1 MPLKVSSLR
10 TQKPEVKSLVVGIE
24 FTPSQ
29 IAAAL
34 VDDQARIVAERRI
47 ETPQSRTRAAISAIA
62 ELILALSATSER
74 GSSSIPAIGLA
85 VPGTI
90 DPQTRRVSFT
100 SLNGSRAWT
109 RVPLSELLNE
119 TLNEF
124 GHDIRTPVTQRRARA
139 GYSASGHPVMAIS
152 SELGAKAAA
161 ESWHGAAK
169 GKHNVVFLSV
179 GTEIEAGILA
189 EGRVLSGANGLAGAA
204 GWLAATQDFKHEYD
218 ASGCL
223 SAEATVNSLARRAV
237 EASAGY
243 DGSMLGGLLQTGAE
257 LDAATII
264 RAARGGDKLAVKVA
278 NDTCR
283 WLGRGV
289 ANLISILNPEA
300 VVIGGA
306 LGLALKPY
314 LDEIRKEARR
324 WAAPD
329 AAKQCRI
336 LAATVGEKSAVIGAA
351 RLAWVKAGT

>member
-1 MPLKVSSLR
+1 MPLKVTSLR

-29 IAAAL
+29 ITAAL
-34 VDDQARIVAERRI
+34 IDDQARIVTERHA
-47 ETPQSRTRAAISAIA
+47 ETPQSRTRAAISTIA
-62 ELILALSATSER
+62 ELILALAAASER
-74 GSSSIPAIGLA
+74 GSSSIAAIGIA
-85 VPGTI
+85 VPGSI
-90 DPQTRRVSFT
+90 DPQTRRVSFE
-100 SLNGSRAWT
+100 SLNGARAWT
-109 RVPLSELLNE
+109 RVPLSDLL
-119 TLNEF
+119 TGILDEF

-139 GYSASGHPVMAIS
+139 GYTASGHPMITIS

-161 ESWHGAAK
+161 ESWHGAAR
-169 GKHNVVFLSV
+169 GKHNIVFLSV

-204 GWLAATQDFKHEYD
+204 GWLSATQEFKHEYA

-243 DGSMLGGLLQTGAE
+243 DGSMLGGLLQTGAVI
-257 LDAATII
+257 DAATII
-264 RAARGGDKLAVKVA
+264 RAARGGDKLAVKVI

-314 LDEIRKEARR
+314 LDEIREEARR

-329 AAKQCRI
+329 AARQCRI
-336 LAATVGEKSAVIGAA
+336 LTATVGEKAAAIGAA
-351 RLAWVKAGT
+351 RLAWARAAK